1 MNKLRLIGPQSKM
14 TDKIA
19 QSQQYEYRQ
28 NSNLVL
34 SVDYNLTDRRARDEP
49 TGEVMPLTRDI
60 LSGQK
65 MGDKYRRQ
73 TAPAEK
79 KAAKGFALF

>member
-1 MNKLRLIGPQSKM
+1 M
-14 TDKIA
+14 TQEIA
-19 QSQQYEYRQ
+19 RSQQYEYRQ

-49 TGEVMPLTRDI
+49 TGEVMPLNRD
-60 LSGQK
+60 LLRGHK

-73 TAPAEK
+73 AAPAEK
-79 KAAKGFALF
+79 KGKRFVL